1 MRKTDR
7 LSKRLDQKIGIENN
21 NKNKK
26 KLIMKEQIYSLVEV
40 VVKGLEVDILENI
53 KKTKEKDEEIVRV
66 VEKIKRADI
75 KMLRGNE

>member
-1 MRKTDR
+1 
-7 LSKRLDQKIGIENN
+7 
-21 NKNKK
+21 
-26 KLIMKEQIYSLVEV
+26 MKEQIYSLVEV

-75 KMLRGNE
+75 KILRGNE